1 MQECIKPSIAVNMNK
16 GRNVKYS
23 LWSNGNILN
32 VLSRAFYK
40 NKNGLNF
47 HGLGSTDKFLT
58 TRPWLIDFL
67 KRLLWSVAWLPALLP
82 VSTASTL
89 VRGVS
94 MALISEQRG
103 VYDVIIPSLGSSG
116 KVAKKPTYQKHCLSQ
131 DRLKNSQSL

>member
-58 TRPWLIDFL
+58 TRP
-67 KRLLWSVAWLPALLP
+67 
-82 VSTASTL
+82 
-89 VRGVS
+89 
-94 MALISEQRG
+94 
-103 VYDVIIPSLGSSG
+103 
-116 KVAKKPTYQKHCLSQ
+116 
-131 DRLKNSQSL
+131 